1 FDASDNFGD
10 RSQEELNYHVDLLF
24 EAGYIEGNPDS
35 NPNPMVSKLT
45 WKGHEFVDTIRD
57 AGIWNNV
64 KERLKGLPSVALSV
78 VAEIAIAEA
87 KKKLKL

>member
-1 FDASDNFGD
+1 M
-10 RSQEELNYHVDLLF
+10 
-24 EAGYIEGNPDS
+24 I
-35 NPNPMVSKLT
+35 SKLT

-57 AGIWNNV
+57 SGIWNNV

-87 KKKLKL
+87 KKRLKL